1 MLQLHQ
7 RLEENVTLTKGLC
20 NIPHALVHLL
30 TMDDK
35 PAWVSQYVIAA
46 SLSKA
51 VDDQIDTRA
60 KEGTIELAPLGC
72 CWNSPLML
80 TKTQKN
86 SSAYWI

>member
-1 MLQLHQ
+1 MSDVPINEKVMLQLHQ
-7 RLEENVTLTKGLC
+7 RLEENVTLTKGPC
-20 NIPHALVHLL
+20 NIPHTLVHLL

-60 KEGTIELAPLGC
+60 KEGTIELASLGC
-72 CWNSPLML
+72 C
-80 TKTQKN
+80 
-86 SSAYWI
+86 